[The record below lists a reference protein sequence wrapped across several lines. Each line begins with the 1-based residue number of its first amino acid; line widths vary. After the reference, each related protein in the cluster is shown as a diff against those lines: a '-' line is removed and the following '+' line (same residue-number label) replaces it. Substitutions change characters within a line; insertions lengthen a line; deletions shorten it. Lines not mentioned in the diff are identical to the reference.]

1 MESTTDQVPKI
12 DVGYEIPTWNNW
24 SPLAK
29 FYHPLQAGS
38 IDGTDTAPHDRAVT
52 RALDAKYKPNKRV
65 SGDPDKTLFVGKLSK
80 DTCEASMH
88 KLFSKC
94 GEVVKCRLVRD
105 IVTGFS
111 KGYGFVEYRSDRDA
125 NKAWRELHNENIDGC
140 SILVEYEAARTLKGW
155 IPRRLGGGFG
165 GRKESG
171 QLRFGGRDRPFRR
184 PIPSEQDRKQH
195 KYLRGSHDYEGARG
209 AREDYRDSYRD
220 SYRDQKS
227 ENYNHREERDRDR
240 SREKRERDKAISRSS
255 SYYRDHRDEIDPN
268 RDGRRHRERDSE
280 KLRDNERARV
290 NERSRDSERSRERG
304 ERYKE
309 RARHGDGESRRKERP
324 GYRDNL
330 RESYEASDKERDTF
344 YRQEPKE
351 SEIS

>member
-1 MESTTDQVPKI
+1 M
-12 DVGYEIPTWNNW
+12 
-24 SPLAK
+24 
-29 FYHPLQAGS
+29 
-38 IDGTDTAPHDRAVT
+38 
-52 RALDAKYKPNKRV
+52 
-65 SGDPDKTLFVGKLSK
+65 LFNS
-80 DTCEASMH
+80 
-88 KLFSKC
+88 
-94 GEVVKCRLVRD
+94 
-105 IVTGFS
+105 VTGFS

-209 AREDYRDSYRD
+209 AREDYRDSYRE
-220 SYRDQKS
+220 QKS

-255 SYYRDHRDEIDPN
+255 SYYRDHRDDIDPN

-280 KLRDNERARV
+280 KSRDNERARV
-290 NERSRDSERSRERG
+290 NERSRDSERSRERE

-309 RARHGDGESRRKERP
+309 RARHGDGESRRKERH

-351 SEIS
+351 GKIS